1 MLWITGLF
9 LMTISLVACEIGG
22 KTKSSIDDVLDV
34 MEADGYA
41 FTVRDAES
49 IQYYEDNMVNLKF
62 DVVLNVTG
70 VFLGYVDQTERWAE
84 VVEFATKDD
93 AIAYRTKLVE
103 ENIVGRLVYLDGNV
117 VVLTFSNQTIA
128 LFNTSK

>member
-22 KTKSSIDDVLDV
+22 KTKSKIDDVLDV

-62 DVVLNVTG
+62 DVALDVTG

-93 AIAYRTKLVE
+93 ASAYRTKLVE
-103 ENIVGRLVYLDGNV
+103 ENIDGRLVYLDGNV
-117 VVLTFSNQTIA
+117 VVLTFSSQTVA